1 LLSGGH
7 MNYIPKTF
15 ASIDLIDQKLDL
27 LREKIQSIQ
36 NDETL
41 NREKDID
48 DVVHES
54 EDIISELEGLEQL
67 IQDKI
72 IEAKALEIDSLSLS

>member
-1 LLSGGH
+1 

-15 ASIDLIDQKLDL
+15 ASIDLIEQKLDF